1 MRRKQKDEHYN
12 APFPPLK
19 KGETQTE
26 APKTVI
32 GPCVKIQ
39 GEISGKEDLTVHG
52 QVEGIIDL
60 KKSQV
65 SISKTGNIKA
75 DIYAKTITIEGEVK
89 GNLVGE
95 EKIVLQPSGVVHG
108 NMTSPRINVEDGA
121 QFKGNVDMES
131 LSTEKQPKLTEVP
144 LAKVH
149 NLNKKTS

>member
-1 MRRKQKDEHYN
+1 MRRKRKDEYYN
-12 APFPPLK
+12 APFPPLQK
-19 KGETQTE
+19 SGTQTE
-26 APKTVI
+26 VPKTII
-32 GPCVKIQ
+32 GPGVKIK

-65 SISKTGNIKA
+65 IISKTGNINA
-75 DIYAKTITIEGEVK
+75 DVYAKTITIEGEVQ

-95 EKIVLQPSGVVHG
+95 EKIVIQPSGVVHG

-121 QFKGNVDMES
+121 KFKGNVDMES
-131 LSTEKQPKLTEVP
+131 MDTERQPKLTEVP

-149 NLNKKTS
+149 TLTKKTS